1 MAGFVGGEADIFI
14 PVKQRDM
21 GMSVDHT
28 GSHLDPRGD
37 FSIRVMLNTDVAGIM
52 NIETRAYTF
61 PWTAGIFRDCM
72 GAGYCCYVLET
83 KAEIMAYAV
92 MSVAV
97 KEAHIL
103 NICVSPDM
111 RGAGYGRALM
121 DRLITLARQ
130 LDADMMFLEVRPS
143 NAAALRLYDKLG
155 FNEIGVRRN
164 YYPAAEGREDALIL
178 AKQL

>member
-1 MAGFVGGEADIFI
+1 M
-14 PVKQRDM
+14 
-21 GMSVDHT
+21 
-28 GSHLDPRGD
+28 LDGD
-37 FSIRVMLNTDVAGIM
+37 VSGIM
-52 NIETRAYTF
+52 NIEMRAYAF

-72 GAGYCCYVLET
+72 GAGYSCYVLER

-103 NICVSPDM
+103 NICVSPDV

-121 DRLITLARQ
+121 DRLIALARQ
-130 LDADMMFLEVRPS
+130 LDANMMFLEVRPS
-143 NAAALRLYDKLG
+143 NTAALRLYDKLG